1 MHNPMNVDSLI
12 GHDVASIDLKTTNF
26 NGRHLEPEPNLQE
39 RGKRI
44 LVLGVDLKTWI
55 GLTNSLWD
63 LGFTVKRLP
72 FSLHEL
78 DQLKDTIVDGILWD
92 FESSSLKGLAVVSQL
107 RGRTPVPPVIVI
119 SSPSNKQQLIKAI
132 ENGAMD
138 FIMKPIDHTELRN
151 KCVRLFG

>member
-1 MHNPMNVDSLI
+1 MNVNTLI
-12 GHDVASIDLKTTNF
+12 GHAVASIDSKPKNL
-26 NGRHLEPEPNLQE
+26 NGRDLRIESDPPES
-39 RGKRI
+39 GKRI

-55 GLTNSLWD
+55 GLTDSLWD
-63 LGFTVKRLP
+63 LGFTLKRLP
-72 FSLHEL
+72 SSLQVL
-78 DQLKDTIVDGILWD
+78 DQLKDAFVDGILWD

-107 RGRTPVPPVIVI
+107 RGRASGTPVMVI
-119 SSPSNKQQLIKAI
+119 SSPSKKKLLVKAL